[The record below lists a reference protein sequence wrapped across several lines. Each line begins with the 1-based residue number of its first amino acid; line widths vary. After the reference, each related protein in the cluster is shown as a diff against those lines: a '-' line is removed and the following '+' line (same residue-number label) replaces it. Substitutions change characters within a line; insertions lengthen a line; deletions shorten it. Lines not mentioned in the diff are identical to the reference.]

1 MAPAL
6 SRRGRVHLATR
17 TLLYDRL
24 RLAISLAGI
33 GFAVFL
39 LLLLRGIMDG
49 TIARS
54 TTYVDHVGADLF
66 VAGPGVTN
74 MLLATSAVPAGA
86 AGAMATADGV
96 SEAAAIMRF
105 PVIITSGERS
115 RPATAIGYG
124 AGELGGPWR
133 LTAGRPTTGPG
144 ETVLDAALADELGA
158 GVGDTVS
165 VGGRSFTISG
175 LSDETAAIAGKV
187 VFLDRAVLQ
196 SLAGAEDTVNFVL
209 VRVAPGAPT
218 TAVAADLR
226 ARFPGLSV
234 LTREDLSRSD
244 RGMLSDL
251 FISPINVMS
260 TAGFLVGLA
269 IVGLT
274 MYTTTAERLRDFGV
288 LKAIGASDGY
298 LLRIVV
304 TEAVVLGA
312 VGFVLGYG
320 VARLSGPLISAAVPD
335 IGVTVTAVNAARGF
349 LAMMAMCLVAAAVP
363 VARAMRVDP
372 LLVFRRA

>member
-1 MAPAL
+1 
-6 SRRGRVHLATR
+6 
-17 TLLYDRL
+17 
-24 RLAISLAGI
+24 
-33 GFAVFL
+33 
-39 LLLLRGIMDG
+39 
-49 TIARS
+49 
-54 TTYVDHVGADLF
+54 
-66 VAGPGVTN
+66 
-74 MLLATSAVPAGA
+74 
-86 AGAMATADGV
+86 
-96 SEAAAIMRF
+96 
-105 PVIITSGERS
+105 
-115 RPATAIGYG
+115 
-124 AGELGGPWR
+124 
-133 LTAGRPTTGPG
+133 
-144 ETVLDAALADELGA
+144 
-158 GVGDTVS
+158 
-165 VGGRSFTISG
+165 
-175 LSDETAAIAGKV
+175 
-187 VFLDRAVLQ
+187 
-196 SLAGAEDTVNFVL
+196 
-209 VRVAPGAPT
+209 
-218 TAVAADLR
+218 
-226 ARFPGLSV
+226 
-234 LTREDLSRSD
+234 
-244 RGMLSDL
+244 MLSDL